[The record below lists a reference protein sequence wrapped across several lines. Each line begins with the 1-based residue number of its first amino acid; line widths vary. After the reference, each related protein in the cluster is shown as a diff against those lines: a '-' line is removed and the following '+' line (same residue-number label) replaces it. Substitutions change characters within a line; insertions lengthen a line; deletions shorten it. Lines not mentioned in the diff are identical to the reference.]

1 MESLLQLL
9 RYLDTHPHLYHS
21 TCWLAYC
28 GFAAYLVLFCSDRL
42 QRHRWLASD
51 VFFAAILGIVL
62 LIFRWPGLFYNGEL
76 NPDESFEIVAARRLL
91 QHPVF
96 GTGVD
101 GGTAGPLNFYLLC
114 ILPLV
119 GLKIDYLSARLVGLV
134 IVWMAVFVQYRTV
147 SLFADR
153 RVARLSI
160 APLATFFAFS
170 TFWDFV
176 HLSTEHLS
184 LLLFSL
190 GAFLLASAVSR
201 PDRDPKL
208 EVFGLGLVA
217 GMLPMAKLQ
226 SILLSIAL
234 LICAVVWILRKSR
247 QNSLISPKALLTG
260 LVLGAMCVPVGFVLF
275 TTLTGGFAEF
285 FRTFILMNM
294 FYSTEIKEIPSLAL
308 LMNFVVFGSQGPGFL
323 AFLLGGLGFAA
334 YSFGVAPA
342 GRKTTLLFGTTLFW
356 CVVALVTAIL
366 PGRPSG
372 HYLLYVVIAIG
383 LLVAVAFATI
393 WTLGDDG
400 ESPPQRHIRNQVL
413 LFFGLACLAPQIA
426 SRIYHP
432 NPLRGAMTGTQK
444 LAPGPFPMNPEQNR
458 HPVTQA
464 IASLVRKG
472 DSIAVWGFMPRFYV
486 ESNTKLGI
494 RYAVSDWQILDNP
507 LRDHFRAEYLSDFK
521 TGNVVFFVD
530 AVAPGSIRFTNRGT
544 QGYEIFPKLAEYISK
559 EYTFYGDAN
568 GIRLY
573 LHNDRYREL
582 SSQH

>member
-201 PDRDPKL
+201 LDRDPKL

-275 TTLTGGFAEF
+275 TTLTGGFAEL
-285 FRTFILMNM
+285 FRTFILKPVPDHQNNLDGGLLISYTSAHCRDAV
-294 FYSTEIKEIPSLAL
+294 FFTYLENPPTRESPAYASWKLSLYRAL
-308 LMNFVVFGSQGPGFL
+308 LVFPARSGISANKHLATRRRWPTMVRRRFDPYSYRLRFQSRGHSTHLLDLSPNGLFPSRQLVPLEISPGNRLCRRSATPRLETGPGRL
-323 AFLLGGLGFAA
+323 SDGAQ
-334 YSFGVAPA
+334 
-342 GRKTTLLFGTTLFW
+342 RH
-356 CVVALVTAIL
+356 L
-366 PGRPSG
+366 PGR
-372 HYLLYVVIAIG
+372 
-383 LLVAVAFATI
+383 
-393 WTLGDDG
+393 W
-400 ESPPQRHIRNQVL
+400 R
-413 LFFGLACLAPQIA
+413 
-426 SRIYHP
+426 
-432 NPLRGAMTGTQK
+432 
-444 LAPGPFPMNPEQNR
+444 
-458 HPVTQA
+458 
-464 IASLVRKG
+464 
-472 DSIAVWGFMPRFYV
+472 
-486 ESNTKLGI
+486 
-494 RYAVSDWQILDNP
+494 
-507 LRDHFRAEYLSDFK
+507 
-521 TGNVVFFVD
+521 
-530 AVAPGSIRFTNRGT
+530 
-544 QGYEIFPKLAEYISK
+544 
-559 EYTFYGDAN
+559 
-568 GIRLY
+568 
-573 LHNDRYREL
+573 
-582 SSQH
+582 QHHL

>member
-190 GAFLLASAVSR
+190 GAFLLASVISR

-372 HYLLYVVIAIG
+372 HYLLYVVSNRSPRSRCVRHDLDAWRRWRISPPTAHPKSSSIVFWSS
-383 LLVAVAFATI
+383 LPRATNCVANIPSESAARR
-393 WTLGDDG
+393 DDG
-400 ESPPQRHIRNQVL
+400 HTK
-413 LFFGLACLAPQIA
+413 ACA
-426 SRIYHP
+426 
-432 NPLRGAMTGTQK
+432 G
-444 LAPGPFPMNPEQNR
+444 
-458 HPVTQA
+458 
-464 IASLVRKG
+464 
-472 DSIAVWGFMPRFYV
+472 
-486 ESNTKLGI
+486 
-494 RYAVSDWQILDNP
+494 AVSDESG
-507 LRDHFRAEYLSDFK
+507 AESSSGY
-521 TGNVVFFVD
+521 TG
-530 AVAPGSIRFTNRGT
+530 
-544 QGYEIFPKLAEYISK
+544 
-559 EYTFYGDAN
+559 
-568 GIRLY
+568 
-573 LHNDRYREL
+573 YRE
-582 SSQH
+582 SCPQRGQHRSLGIHATLLRRV